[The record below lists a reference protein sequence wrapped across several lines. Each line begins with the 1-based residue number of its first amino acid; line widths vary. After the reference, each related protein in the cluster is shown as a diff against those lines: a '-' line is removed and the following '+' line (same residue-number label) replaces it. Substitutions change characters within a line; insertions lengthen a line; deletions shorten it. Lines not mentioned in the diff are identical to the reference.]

1 MMDGACGQLDV
12 LAILLAA
19 LLVVVGALWRSA
31 RRACHC
37 GALARHACRRCGNRR
52 VCRFCSRCGWPRDG
66 LPTSG
71 SSMGGGAESVAE
83 AIAPASSK
91 VALDPRSPASRLR
104 IGWSQ
109 GAVARNC
116 GGRAVFPRESIA
128 VSWSL
133 PGAIAASL
141 DSGTPE
147 WTAHLRRLSQVLGAP
162 CVSVRWLVEWNDDP
176 SRTQAEVVAAAA
188 AAEVAGR

>member
-1 MMDGACGQLDV
+1 MTQGACEQVDV
-12 LAILLAA
+12 L
-19 LLVVVGALWRSA
+19 LLVPLVVLPAVAAIVLLGA
-31 RRACHC
+31 RR
-37 GALARHACRRCGNRR
+37 ACRRCGTAAADRR
-52 VCRFCSRCGWPRDG
+52 AWRFCARCGWPR
-66 LPTSG
+66 
-71 SSMGGGAESVAE
+71 GGGDQSVAE
-83 AIAPASSK
+83 VARGIAPTPPK
-91 VALDPRSPASRLR
+91 VAFDPKSPASRLR
-104 IGWSQ
+104 IGWCQ
-109 GAVARNC
+109 GPLARDG

-133 PGAIAASL
+133 PGAIVASI

-147 WTAHLRRLSQVLGAP
+147 WTAYLRRISQVLGAP

>member
-1 MMDGACGQLDV
+1 
-12 LAILLAA
+12 
-19 LLVVVGALWRSA
+19 
-31 RRACHC
+31 
-37 GALARHACRRCGNRR
+37 
-52 VCRFCSRCGWPRDG
+52 
-66 LPTSG
+66 
-71 SSMGGGAESVAE
+71 MGGGAESVAE

-104 IGWSQ
+104 IGWCQ
-109 GAVARNC
+109 RAVARDC

-133 PGAIAASL
+133 MGAIVASL

-147 WTAHLRRLSQVLGAP
+147 WTAYLRRISQVLGAP